1 MSRRIE
7 IELTSA
13 RDDGTWTWRAAGAKQ
28 PKGVL
33 EAKVL
38 YDGAKVGDVVKAE
51 AEIELDGITVLSV
64 TAPKAKKEDA
74 DRLTVLGPDRKDPP
88 PITSSLVAKRP
99 GAGPRRERDRD
110 RDRDR
115 PPRDRDRGPRPTRDR
130 EGAGGGPGGGR
141 GGGRDGERS
150 GRPPRA
156 DRPARAEG
164 PRRERGPRPE
174 RAASDAPPKPKPK
187 RLSPGSAHRR
197 AVLDSL
203 PPEQRA
209 VAEQLVRGGMPALR
223 QSIATQNQ
231 QAKAEG
237 QPEINTDLLLA
248 MGEELLPRLKTAE
261 WMDRA
266 DAAAAIVDEIG
277 LRDLRSVVAS
287 AEPAARDD
295 ASRLLASTLREAL
308 TRRVKADEDAWVA
321 EIGTALDDN
330 RVVRALRVAAR
341 GPEPGSRVPAEL
353 ATRLADAASAAMSPE
368 TVAERW
374 VTLIEAVSASP
385 VRRSV
390 KPVGLPADAPA
401 SLTDA
406 AKAAAGQIPAL
417 ASLLGLPM
425 PPPPG
430 AARKPAPKP
439 VPPPPPPPPAPP
451 APPMA
456 EEPAPPPAE
465 TADALAT
472 DEVDAPATEEL
483 AH

>member
-33 EAKVL
+33 DAGIL
-38 YDGAKVGDVVKAE
+38 YAGAKVGDVVRADAE
-51 AEIELDGITVLSV
+51 FELDGITVTAVL
-64 TAPKAKKEDA
+64 APKEKKEGS

-99 GAGPRRERDRD
+99 GSGPRRDRDRD

-115 PPRDRDRGPRPTRDR
+115 PPRDRDRGPRPPRDR
-130 EGAGGGPGGGR
+130 EGGAP
-141 GGGRDGERS
+141 RDGERP
-150 GRPPRA
+150 GRPRGE
-156 DRPARAEG
+156 RPARGDGPRGERPARGDG
-164 PRRERGPRPE
+164 PRRERPPRPD
-174 RAASDAPPKPKPK
+174 RGASDAPPKPKPK
-187 RLSPGSAHRR
+187 RLSPGSNHRR

-223 QSIATQNQ
+223 QSIATQNE

-237 QPEINTDLLLA
+237 QPQITAEPLLA

-266 DAAAAIVDEIG
+266 EAAAAIVDEIG

-295 ASRLLASTLREAL
+295 ASRLLASTLRDAL
-308 TRRVKADEDAWVA
+308 TRRVKADEEAWVA
-321 EIGTALDDN
+321 EIGGALDDN
-330 RVVRALRVAAR
+330 RVVRALRVSTR
-341 GPEPGSRVPAEL
+341 GPEPGSRLPAEL
-353 ATRLADAASAAMSPE
+353 ASRLADAASAAMSPE
-368 TVAERW
+368 TVADRW
-374 VTLIEAVSASP
+374 VTLIDAVSASP

-430 AARKPAPKP
+430 AARKPPPKP
-439 VPPPPPPPPAPP
+439 GAKPTPPPPPPPAD
-451 APPMA
+451 AA
-456 EEPAPPPAE
+456 DAAD
-465 TADALAT
+465 TADAAE
-472 DEVDAPATEEL
+472 EV

>member
-1 MSRRIE
+1 VSRRIE

-33 EAKVL
+33 DAAIL
-38 YDGAKVGDVVKAE
+38 YSGAKVGDVVRADAE
-51 AEIELDGITVLSV
+51 FELDGITVTAVL
-64 TAPKAKKEDA
+64 APKERREDA

-99 GAGPRRERDRD
+99 GAGPRRDRDRD

-115 PPRDRDRGPRPTRDR
+115 PPRDRDRGPRPQRDR
-130 EGAGGGPGGGR
+130 EGSGT
-141 GGGRDGERS
+141 GRDGERS
-150 GRPPRA
+150 GRPRA

-164 PRRERGPRPE
+164 PRRERAPRPE
-174 RAASDAPPKPKPK
+174 RAASDGPPKPKPK
-187 RLSPGSAHRR
+187 RLSPGSTNRR

-231 QAKAEG
+231 QAKADG
-237 QPEINTDLLLA
+237 HPEINAEPLLA
-248 MGEELLPRLKTAE
+248 MGEDLLPRLKTAE

-266 DAAAAIVDEIG
+266 EAAAAIVDEIG

-287 AEPAARDD
+287 AEQAARDD
-295 ASRLLASTLREAL
+295 ASRLLAGTLRDAL
-308 TRRVKADEDAWVA
+308 TRRLKADEEAWVA
-321 EIGTALDDN
+321 EIGSALDDN
-330 RVVRALRVAAR
+330 RVVRALRVSAR

-353 ATRLADAASAAMSPE
+353 ASRLADAASAAMSPD
-368 TVAERW
+368 TVADRW
-374 VTLIEAVSASP
+374 VTMIEAVSASP

-439 VPPPPPPPPAPP
+439 VPPPPPPPSPP
-451 APPMA
+451 
-456 EEPAPPPAE
+456 PPPAAAE
-465 TADALAT
+465 ESASPAAE
-472 DEVDAPATEEL
+472 EV

>member
-1 MSRRIE
+1 MAVPRRIE

-33 EAKVL
+33 DGAVL
-38 YDGAKVGDVVKAE
+38 YAGAKVGDVVKAE

-64 TAPKAKKEDA
+64 LAPKEKKEEA
-74 DRLTVLGPDRKDPP
+74 GRLAVLGPDRKDPP

-99 GAGPRRERDRD
+99 GGG

-115 PPRDRDRGPRPTRDR
+115 PPRDRDRPGGDRPPRDR
-130 EGAGGGPGGGR
+130 ERSPR
-141 GGGRDGERS
+141 PPRDRQPTEGRDGDR
-150 GRPPRA
+150 GRQ
-156 DRPARAEG
+156 RPD
-164 PRRERGPRPE
+164 RGPRPDGQRRE
-174 RAASDAPPKPKPK
+174 RTPRPDRASSDAPQKPKPK
-187 RLSPGSAHRR
+187 RLSPGSTHRR

-203 PPEQRA
+203 APEQRA
-209 VAEQLVRGGMPALR
+209 VADQLVRGGMPALR
-223 QSIATQNQ
+223 QSIATQNA
-231 QAKAEG
+231 QAKEAG
-237 QPEINTDLLLA
+237 TPEIKAEPLLA
-248 MGEELLPRLKTAE
+248 MGEELLPRLKVAE

-266 DAAAAIVDEIG
+266 EAAAAIVEEIG

-287 AEPAARDD
+287 AESVARDEQT
-295 ASRLLASTLREAL
+295 RLLAGTLRDAL
-308 TRRVKADEDAWVA
+308 ARRVKADEEAWVA

-330 RVVRALRVAAR
+330 RVVRALRVSAR

-353 ATRLADAASAAMSPE
+353 ASRLAEAASAAMSPD
-368 TVAERW
+368 TVADRW
-374 VTLIEAVSASP
+374 ITMIDAVSASP

-401 SLTDA
+401 SLAEA

-417 ASLLGLPM
+417 APLLGLKM

-430 AARKPAPKP
+430 ARKVPPKP
-439 VPPPPPPPPAPP
+439 SPPPPPPPPPAEAP
-451 APPMA
+451 AQPV
-456 EEPAPPPAE
+456 
-465 TADALAT
+465 ADA
-472 DEVDAPATEEL
+472 PTEEV

>member
-1 MSRRIE
+1 MPRRIE

-33 EAKVL
+33 DAKVL
-38 YDGAKVGDVVKAE
+38 YDGAKVGDVVKAD

-64 TAPKAKKEDA
+64 LAPKEKKEDTS
-74 DRLTVLGPDRKDPP
+74 RLTVLGPDRKDPP

-99 GAGPRRERDRD
+99 GDRD
-110 RDRDR
+110 RRDR
-115 PPRDRDRGPRPTRDR
+115 PPRDRDRPGGDRPRDRDR
-130 EGAGGGPGGGR
+130 ERPR
-141 GGGRDGERS
+141 PPRDRQPSEGRDGDR
-150 GRPPRA
+150 GRPRL
-156 DRPARAEG
+156 D
-164 PRRERGPRPE
+164 RGPRPDGQRRDRAPRGERAPRAE

-187 RLSPGSAHRR
+187 RLSPGSTHRR

-223 QSIATQNQ
+223 QSIATQNA
-231 QAKAEG
+231 QAKEAG
-237 QPEINTDLLLA
+237 NPEIRAEPLLA
-248 MGEELLPRLKTAE
+248 MGEDLLPRLKVAE

-266 DAAAAIVDEIG
+266 EAAAAIVDEIG

-287 AEPAARDD
+287 AESVARDD
-295 ASRLLASTLREAL
+295 QTRLLAGTLRDAL
-308 TRRVKADEDAWVA
+308 ARRVKADEDAWLA

-330 RVVRALRVAAR
+330 RVVRALRVSAR

-368 TVAERW
+368 TVADRW
-374 VTLIEAVSASP
+374 ATLIDAVGGSP

-390 KPVGLPADAPA
+390 KPVGLPADAPV

-417 ASLLGLPM
+417 APLLGLPM

-430 AARKPAPKP
+430 AARKPPPRPSAPL
-439 VPPPPPPPPAPP
+439 PPPPPPPAPP
-451 APPMA
+451 AADAEPPAPAEGEPSSEAQPAA
-456 EEPAPPPAE
+456 EE
-465 TADALAT
+465 
-472 DEVDAPATEEL
+472 V